1 MIELFLPY
9 PPSVNHYW
17 RNVNGRT
24 IISKAGREYRQA
36 VKEATTGLISKPLE
50 WRLSINIYAFMP
62 DKRKRDLDNLPK
74 AIFDSLTHAG
84 LWIDDSQIDRFSIT
98 RMTIV
103 HGGTILIEI
112 LERE

>member
-36 VKEATTGLISKPLE
+36 VKESTTGLIGKALE
-50 WRLSINIYAFMP
+50 KRLSIDIYAFMP

-84 LWIDDSQIDRFSIT
+84 LWLDDSQIDRFSVH
-98 RMTIV
+98 RMPVIR
-103 HGGTILIEI
+103 GGQILIEI